1 MNDHGRYGTIY
12 GRRTEIRNLYV
23 RRTVSI
29 TPQETRKMKFI
40 NWTTPKQRVRT
51 SMPGLGAYGS
61 PNGLITVHIVA
72 HRHAVRCCLEYH
84 MLANAIDGASR
95 KSDTK
100 AAAQLI
106 SFVFGISRQFAL
118 MGEVRKYEKLLT
130 STDWRNGTRRR
141 RETATPNALSYLI
154 NTFEAWIC
162 TCISVFAA
170 APNMTRCAIDF
181 TNYMHVLHTSFNSDF
196 LFPAFASTRMRCGWE

>member
-1 MNDHGRYGTIY
+1 
-12 GRRTEIRNLYV
+12 
-23 RRTVSI
+23 
-29 TPQETRKMKFI
+29 
-40 NWTTPKQRVRT
+40 
-51 SMPGLGAYGS
+51 MPGLGAYGS

-118 MGEVRKYEKLLT
+118 M
-130 STDWRNGTRRR
+130 RRG
-141 RETATPNALSYLI
+141 SK
-154 NTFEAWIC
+154 
-162 TCISVFAA
+162 V
-170 APNMTRCAIDF
+170 
-181 TNYMHVLHTSFNSDF
+181 
-196 LFPAFASTRMRCGWE
+196 